1 MGEAYVKGG
10 FLVVVYFIFLL
21 QALLPVL
28 RPELPLALPL
38 WFILQ
43 GILLVLLVFFSFIF
57 WSKTGRLE
65 TEEPDLR
72 EPALQRDEKVLSA
85 GETVGMVVHE
95 LRKPISRLRLR
106 LEEEGD
112 KEELGE
118 IPAELD
124 QLTETIKKVE
134 KIFQAQQ
141 FESRWQPLP
150 RFLSELYQGQESNFK
165 IVTRAGISWLQVDTQ
180 QLKIALQNLIDNS
193 VEAYERS
200 GREGKILLH
209 CRKLGPE
216 ICISVEDQAGG
227 MEPGLARVI
236 NGKAAPDEHYGMGL
250 GLALTKKIC
259 RNHRGRMMVESE
271 PEEGSRVTLTIP
283 CV

>member
-10 FLVVVYFIFLL
+10 FLVVVYFVFML

-38 WFILQ
+38 WFVLQ

-57 WSKTGRLE
+57 WTKTGPPE
-65 TEEPDLR
+65 TEDPVLR
-72 EPALQRDEKVLSA
+72 DPSLQEEEKIFSA

-106 LEEEGD
+106 LEAGIEKDALE
-112 KEELGE
+112 K

-134 KIFQAQQ
+134 TIFQTQQ
-141 FESRWQPLP
+141 FERRWQPLS
-150 RFLSELYQGQESNFK
+150 RFLSELYQDQESNFE
-165 IVTRAGISWLQVDTQ
+165 IVTRAGISWLKVDTQ

-200 GREGKILLH
+200 GREGRILLH

-216 ICISVEDQAGG
+216 ICISVEDKAGG
-227 MEPGLARVI
+227 LEPKLARVI
-236 NGKAAPDEHYGMGL
+236 NGKVAPDEHHGMGL

-271 PEEGSRVTLTIP
+271 PGEGTCVTLTIP
-283 CV
+283 YV